1 MKSLNVAML
10 GAGLMCKAHSEA
22 YAVMPLAFGAEAVR
36 PVRKVLCDVTMDLAK
51 AAAERF
57 GWEEY
62 SDDWREVIAR
72 PDIDMVDIVAPNYLH
87 RDMCIE
93 AARHGKMIYCEK
105 PLGLN
110 AEESLEIY
118 REIKRCNVAN
128 AMAFNKRRWPA
139 VVYAK
144 QLIDG
149 GLIGEPVAIHG
160 AFMQS
165 FALNKSLPL
174 TWKFQKEKTGGG
186 AIIDIGCHLIDL
198 TRFLMGDFDEVCGM
212 LRTNIKQRPLPAAGR
227 SLWGATVDENSPMG
241 EVEVD
246 DTAVFLGK
254 FKNGAVGNFEVSRMA
269 SGMGDGMSFEI
280 WGTEGA
286 IRWNQQASNEL
297 QISKESDP
305 ADQHGFKVIECGGK
319 HPYGSALWNVPFG
332 VGFVDVKSLELH
344 DVLEAF
350 ANGEEFHANF
360 LDGLK
365 CAQTVEAIIAS
376 SKDNQWVKVSSETE

>member
-1 MKSLNVAML
+1 
-10 GAGLMCKAHSEA
+10 
-22 YAVMPLAFGAEAVR
+22 
-36 PVRKVLCDVTMDLAK
+36 
-51 AAAERF
+51 
-57 GWEEY
+57 
-62 SDDWREVIAR
+62 
-72 PDIDMVDIVAPNYLH
+72 
-87 RDMCIE
+87 
-93 AARHGKMIYCEK
+93 
-105 PLGLN
+105 
-110 AEESLEIY
+110 
-118 REIKRCNVAN
+118 
-128 AMAFNKRRWPA
+128 
-139 VVYAK
+139 
-144 QLIDG
+144 
-149 GLIGEPVAIHG
+149 
-160 AFMQS
+160 MQS

-212 LRTNIKQRPLPAAGR
+212 LRTNIKQRPLPAAGS
-227 SLWGATVDENSPMG
+227 SLWGATFDENSPMG